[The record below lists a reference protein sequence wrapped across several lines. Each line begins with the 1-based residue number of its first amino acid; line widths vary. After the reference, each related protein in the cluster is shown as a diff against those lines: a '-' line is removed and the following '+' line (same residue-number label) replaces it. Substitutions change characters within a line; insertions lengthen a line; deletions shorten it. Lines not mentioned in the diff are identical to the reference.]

1 MPGFHGFN
9 DLQRI
14 KEDLASHIPSDPTFV
29 SAVQRFLRPIIDD
42 LLANHPDN
50 PANPNRPPEVVSNSP
65 QAVDLTEPTTW
76 R

>member
-1 MPGFHGFN
+1 MQFGFHGFN

-50 PANPNRPPEVVSNSP
+50 PANRPPEVVNPAVNSV
-65 QAVDLTEPTTW
+65 VDLPEPTTW

>member
-1 MPGFHGFN
+1 MQFGFHGFN

-29 SAVQRFLRPIIDD
+29 SAVQRFLRSIIDD

-50 PANPNRPPEVVSNSP
+50 PANRPNPPPEP
-65 QAVDLTEPTTW
+65 VDLTEPTTW